1 MAGLGR
7 ITVEMNW
14 ITLELNGPKE
24 EIKKG
29 LVCRIAWN
37 SVHLYVRV
45 YLGAVRREGQGLGG
59 S

>member
-1 MAGLGR
+1 MAVLVR

-24 EIKKG
+24 EIMKG
-29 LVCRIAWN
+29 LLCRIAWN

-45 YLGAVRREGQGLGG
+45 YLGAVRH
-59 S
+59 